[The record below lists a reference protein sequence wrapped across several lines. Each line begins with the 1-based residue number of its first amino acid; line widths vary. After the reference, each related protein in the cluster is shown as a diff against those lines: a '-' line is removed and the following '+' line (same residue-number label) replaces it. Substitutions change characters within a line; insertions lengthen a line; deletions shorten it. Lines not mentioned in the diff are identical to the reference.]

1 MGGKSNKKGLQLR
14 IIKIETLKH
23 LLVFSMFT
31 VYVDG
36 LMGLKEPLQRMK
48 NIARSSQ
55 SQAHLSW
62 GFDLEPTGDGKDVA
76 KQGRD

>member
-1 MGGKSNKKGLQLR
+1 
-14 IIKIETLKH
+14 
-23 LLVFSMFT
+23 MFT